1 MDRRKERTD
10 DMIELGRK
18 QELQVLRE
26 KEFGVYLGEKAH
38 PEASVLL
45 PKKQVPEG
53 TKLGDSLQV
62 FIYKDSEDRL
72 IATTA
77 EPKLEAGQTALLK
90 IKEITK
96 IGAFL
101 DMGLEKDLLL
111 QSPVKKSADSCYLAH
126 LQNSSLTYC
135 KHRFPCC
142 GNQTVL

>member
-77 EPKLEAGQTALLK
+77 EPKLEAGQNC
-90 IKEITK
+90 
-96 IGAFL
+96 AF
-101 DMGLEKDLLL
+101 
-111 QSPVKKSADSCYLAH
+111 
-126 LQNSSLTYC
+126 
-135 KHRFPCC
+135 
-142 GNQTVL
+142 